1 MADHRKSTAESF
13 VTYPKAVEG
22 PKLPFRM
29 PDPSNL
35 ILRRTP
41 LIFAGWFVSKVGF
54 IQKLIYN
61 DSGFSGLRE
70 LDLANARERWDF
82 VVWRLTSS
90 QPTVIPLAS
99 QHGSQYIPNLDPSS
113 FQDLPKDAP
122 GRYHTVAHY
131 HSKYVSGE
139 LTPLAV
145 CQSLLPLIRRDIS
158 SPSPHSVSFVAI
170 NVDSILVAAKEST
183 ARYAAGR
190 PLGLIDGVPT
200 AIKTLQ
206 LWPDTEAQVGESQM
220 TSSSP
225 YPKPLEKLE
234 NSGAA
239 IPGKTDMHEY
249 GTDTTGLNPNW
260 GTPRN
265 PHNRNYY
272 PGGSSSGSAYAVASG
287 LIPFAFGADGGRS
300 IRIPAAFC
308 GIYGLKPTHGRVEDT
323 ESTITCTGP
332 LAATMMNLE
341 AMYRVLAQPNPS
353 DSICAHFAPPS
364 TTPTSHSK
372 FIGIYKPWFSSSE
385 KSVLDVCQKAVD
397 YYQNKLGYEIVD
409 VEIPYLAEGQKAHA
423 STPLTSTS
431 WLSEL
436 NAANKV
442 IFSVVGNQTSALDYR
457 LAQQMRN
464 ILMQHLA
471 YLYEKYP
478 NMIIVTPT
486 SPMPGWD
493 IKSEEDLKY
502 GGEDGDGTFRSMEY
516 IWTANFCGNPAIS
529 VPVGYVDPVK
539 TAGEG
544 KMPVGLMAMGDWG
557 SEDQLLAWG

>member
-1 MADHRKSTAESF
+1 
-13 VTYPKAVEG
+13 
-22 PKLPFRM
+22 
-29 PDPSNL
+29 
-35 ILRRTP
+35 
-41 LIFAGWFVSKVGF
+41 
-54 IQKLIYN
+54 
-61 DSGFSGLRE
+61 
-70 LDLANARERWDF
+70 
-82 VVWRLTSS
+82 
-90 QPTVIPLAS
+90 
-99 QHGSQYIPNLDPSS
+99 
-113 FQDLPKDAP
+113 
-122 GRYHTVAHY
+122 
-131 HSKYVSGE
+131 
-139 LTPLAV
+139 
-145 CQSLLPLIRRDIS
+145 
-158 SPSPHSVSFVAI
+158 
-170 NVDSILVAAKEST
+170 
-183 ARYAAGR
+183 
-190 PLGLIDGVPT
+190 
-200 AIKTLQ
+200 
-206 LWPDTEAQVGESQM
+206 
-220 TSSSP
+220 
-225 YPKPLEKLE
+225 
-234 NSGAA
+234 
-239 IPGKTDMHEY
+239 MHEY

-272 PGGSSSGSAYAVASG
+272 PGGSSSGSAYAVAAG
-287 LIPFAFGADGGRS
+287 LIPFAFGADGGGS

-308 GIYGLKPTHGRVEDT
+308 GIYGLKPTHGRLEDT

-332 LAATMMNLE
+332 LAATMMDLE

-372 FIGIYKPWFSSSE
+372 VIGIYKPWFASSD

-409 VEIPYLAEGQKAHA
+409 IEIPYLAEGQKAHA
-423 STPLTSTS
+423 LTVLTELTIRARSHRAPNQPLTSTA

-478 NMIIVTPT
+478 NMVIVTPT
-486 SPMPGWD
+486 SPMPGWN

-502 GGEDGDGTFRSMEY
+502 GCEDGDGTFRSMEY
-516 IWTANFCGNPAIS
+516 VWIANFCGNPAIS
-529 VPVGYVDPVK
+529 VPVGYADPVK

-544 KMPVGLMAMGDWG
+544 KIPIGLMAMGDWG
-557 SEDQLLAWG
+557 SEDQLLAWGREAEIYLNEFYDGGKRKPSGEGWVDVFSLADSKIVTNL